1 MLTLEMPFMEV
12 LSHIT
17 ATEALLG
24 VAVFCLFF
32 MYVKSFQNRI
42 PKGLKKI
49 PGPTGFPLIGNA
61 LQMGKYPHLS
71 LTRMS
76 QKYGDVMMIHIGN
89 TPVLVLSGLKTIHQ
103 ALVRQATEFMGR
115 PDLYSFRCIANG
127 ESLGFGRDSGEV
139 WRARRKM
146 VQNALKAFA
155 TSPSSNSF
163 STYLVEEHVSKEANY
178 LIEKFQEVM
187 LEKQSFDPYEHIL
200 VSTANIICAMCFSKS
215 YHHDDEELLG
225 IVNTSEK
232 FVEVATSGNLADFI
246 PLLRYLPMNS
256 MKMFHEFNRK
266 FYTFMLKEIKEH
278 YESFSKD
285 SIRDITDSLIDQ
297 SQKMFSISS
306 ENLFSFLNDLFGAAF
321 DTVTTVMS
329 WGLMYLVVHPEIQ
342 KKIQEE
348 IDEVIGRARKPRL
361 SDRPLMPYTEAFILE
376 VFRHSSL
383 LPFTIPHC
391 TTKETVLNGYYIPK
405 DICVFINQWQVNH
418 DENLWKDPSSFNPER
433 FLSTDG
439 KDVNKD
445 ESEKVLIFGLGKRRC
460 IGEPIARWEIFLFLT
475 FLLQELEFSVKEGVK
490 VDMTPRY
497 GLSMKVKRCP
507 HFQVKQRS
515 LKNK

>member
-1 MLTLEMPFMEV
+1 GLNPII

-215 YHHDDEELLG
+215 YHHDDEELL
-225 IVNTSEK
+225 V
-232 FVEVATSGNLADFI
+232 
-246 PLLRYLPMNS
+246 
-256 MKMFHEFNRK
+256 

-433 FLSTDG
+433 FLSADG

-445 ESEKVLIFGLGKRRC
+445 EREKVLIFGLGKRRC

-507 HFQVKQRS
+507 HFQVKRRS